1 MNRIRTIQGAA
12 DELRKRDPGCAISAH
27 NIRQLVLHKEIPSRK
42 STLARYPDMLDLWQE
57 SGYLFTNEYGGPM
70 NPDNITQY
78 LNRMGDRLQ
87 KENPNFPHLNPPRL
101 PP

>member
-42 STLARYPDMLDLWQE
+42 PGQSIWWRWTM
-57 SGYLFTNEYGGPM
+57 
-70 NPDNITQY
+70 
-78 LNRMGDRLQ
+78 
-87 KENPNFPHLNPPRL
+87 
-101 PP
+101 

>member
-42 STLARYPDMLDLWQE
+42 AGCLVAEPTAAVPD
-57 SGYLFTNEYGGPM
+57 
-70 NPDNITQY
+70 
-78 LNRMGDRLQ
+78 
-87 KENPNFPHLNPPRL
+87 
-101 PP
+101 